1 MLRSLTS
8 AVSGL
13 KNFTIMLDVL
23 GNNLAN
29 VRTLGYKGSRVTFSE
44 TRSQSLT
51 GISRGFWGGF
61 GNQKQIGLGVGISST
76 DLDLTQGSLEFT
88 GTPTDMAIEGN
99 SYFILSDGEKNRYA
113 RAGNFFFNNQG
124 ILVNPNGLAVQ
135 GWRADNAGEINVFS
149 PLQEIFLDTNLSS
162 PASATDTVF
171 LSGNLDASQVPLEN
185 VWASGIPLTVAADS
199 SLALSTTALNDL
211 AQTGTPLTSGNTISI
226 TGTMP
231 DGTAVSDT
239 FTYASDGTTVG
250 ALLTKISSAFG
261 GQAVASISDGKIKL
275 TDVLDD
281 DGYITGTSVE
291 AGDTATRITLSS
303 AYDIAMPTFE
313 NSVEGFTGK
322 VSTST
327 AVYDSLGSSHNVVIT
342 FTKTKIDGEWRW
354 EAETVGGNSTILD
367 GGTGMI
373 QFSDDGEVVSFDVD
387 GTATG
392 IVINPGTGA
401 AQFTVQLD
409 VQGGVGFSGVTQFAS
424 DPTLIVREQDGK
436 PTGVLLRFAI
446 DTQGII
452 TGIFSNDE
460 NITLAQVALA
470 EFPNPLGL
478 LRSGDGI
485 FDLAS
490 STGTPIVGAAG
501 EQFNSSILS
510 GSLESSNVDL
520 VRQFTDMI
528 TTQRGFQASAR
539 VVTTADQVL
548 EETMRLKR

>member
-29 VRTLGYKGSRVTFSE
+29 IRTLGYKGSRVSFAE

-51 GISRGFWGGF
+51 GVSRGFGGGF
-61 GNQKQIGLGVGISST
+61 GNQKQIGLGVGISAT

-88 GTPTDMAIEGN
+88 GTPTDMSIEGN
-99 SYFILSDGEKNRYA
+99 SFFVLSDGEKNRYA

-135 GWRADNAGEINVFS
+135 GWRADDDGVINVFS
-149 PLQEIFLDTNLSS
+149 PMQEIFLDTNLSS
-162 PASATDTVF
+162 PASATETVF
-171 LSGNLDASQVPLEN
+171 LSGNLDASRLPEAN
-185 VWASGIPLTVAADS
+185 VWTSGIPLTVGNV
-199 SLALSTTALNDL
+199 LAVGTDDL
-211 AQTGTPLTSGNTISI
+211 ATLDQSSGLAPGDTIEI
-226 TGTMP
+226 TGNLP
-231 DGTAVSDT
+231 DGTALPVPTT
-239 FTYASDGTTVG
+239 FTYAAGDDIND
-250 ALLTKISSAFG
+250 LLAAIDTAYG
-261 GQAVASISDGKIKL
+261 GQATASIANGKIVL
-275 TDVLDD
+275 TDVLDSN
-281 DGYITGTSVE
+281 GKIVGTSLE
-291 AGDTATRITLSS
+291 AGESATRIALSS
-303 AYDIAMPTFE
+303 SEIALPTFE
-313 NSVEGFTGK
+313 NSVEGYTGT
-322 VSTST
+322 VTTST
-327 AVYDSLGSSHNVVIT
+327 AIFDSLGASHNMLLT
-342 FTKTKIDGEWRW
+342 FTKTNVDGEWRW
-354 EAETVGGNSTILD
+354 KAEFVGGDESIVSGDTGTINFST
-367 GGTGMI
+367 
-373 QFSDDGEVVSFDVD
+373 SGEVVSFDVD

-392 IVINPGTGA
+392 ITVNPGTGA
-401 AQFTVQLD
+401 SQFTLQLD
-409 VQGGVGFSGVTQFAS
+409 VQGGLGFSGVTQFTS
-424 DPTLIVREQDGK
+424 DPSLIVREQDGK

-478 LRSGDGI
+478 LRAGDGI
-485 FDLAS
+485 YDLAS
-490 STGTPIVGAAG
+490 STGTPIIGAAG
-501 EQFNSSILS
+501 DQFNASILS
-510 GSLESSNVDL
+510 GSLEMSNVDL